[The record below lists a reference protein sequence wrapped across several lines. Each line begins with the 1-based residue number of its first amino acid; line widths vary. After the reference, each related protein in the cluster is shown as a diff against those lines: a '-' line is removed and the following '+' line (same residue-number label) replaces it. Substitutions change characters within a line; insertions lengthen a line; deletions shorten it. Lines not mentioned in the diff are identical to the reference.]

1 MGFFE
6 KVFGTHSERE
16 LKKIMPLVNKIESL
30 RDTMVAMSDAELRAQ
45 TDKFKNAT
53 RTARAWT
60 LCFRRPSRL
69 SARQRAA

>member
-30 RDTMVAMSDAELRAQ
+30 RDTMVAMRNSAPRRINS
-45 TDKFKNAT
+45 KNAT